1 MQSTDHESP
10 ISADE
15 KANLSSFLLEG
26 IRYFQGQRQL
36 QRKEAVWKN
45 IKMACWVVFFGGI
58 VLFQL
63 VFYRNMLG
71 ADSGPADAA
80 VALIPIEGAIG
91 EEYQASADKVVPL
104 IEKACKKEG
113 VEQIVLQINSP
124 GGAPTESER
133 IVSAMEICRKEHH
146 KKFVALIDGLGA
158 SAAYM
163 IAMHADQITAN
174 RYAVVGSIGAIMRYV
189 DASTAAAKI
198 GLKERVFKSGLVKGG
213 PSMLSPSDEKMDAIN
228 QEMVATLGADFLD
241 EVYVQRKGKLKAPK
255 EEIFT
260 GRVWTAPQAKALGL
274 IDRVATLEELKATDF
289 KDKKIREYKP
299 ATPFAEGLGV
309 SKAISGAVKGALME
323 LDQPEFE

>member
-1 MQSTDHESP
+1 MQSTDHDTP
-10 ISADE
+10 GATGE
-15 KANLSSFLLEG
+15 KTSLDNFLLEG
-26 IRYFQGQRQL
+26 MRYFQGQKQL

-71 ADSGPADAA
+71 ADSGPTNAA
-80 VALIPIEGAIG
+80 VAMIPIEGAIG

-104 IEKACKKEG
+104 IEKACKNEG
-113 VEQIVLQINSP
+113 VETVVLKINSP

-133 IVSAMEICRKEHH
+133 IVAAMEICRKEHH
-146 KKFVALIDGLGA
+146 KKFIALIDGLGA

-163 IAMHADQITAN
+163 VAMHADQIMAN

-198 GLKERVFKSGLVKGG
+198 GLRERVFKSGLVKGG

-228 QEMVATLGADFLD
+228 QEMVATLGQDFLN
-241 EVYVQRKGKLKAPK
+241 EVYVQRKGKLTAPK

-274 IDRVATLEELKATDF
+274 IDRVATIEELKATDF
-289 KDKKIREYKP
+289 KDKKVREYKP
-299 ATPFAEGLGV
+299 ATPFAEGLGLT
-309 SKAISGAVKGALME
+309 KALTGAVKGALME
-323 LDQPEFE
+323 LDRPAFE